1 MSIII
6 IFRMALMTRYI
17 ISHSS
22 KVSKYFQSKNLI
34 LADDVGCETKLKQTI
49 GNNRFVLCNWNL

>member
-17 ISHSS
+17 SHSS
-22 KVSKYFQSKNLI
+22 KVSIYFQSKNLI